1 MNKDYT
7 YCVGFGYFDQPELC
21 KNCRR
26 NIPYGKPVPDEVLWW
41 TSVQYDPKTGKC
53 PLHEPKTMSD
63 KTELPAS
70 RQE

>member
-1 MNKDYT
+1 MNKDYS

-41 TSVQYDPKTGKC
+41 TSVQYNPITGEC
-53 PLHEPKTMSD
+53 PLFVSKPEDNKSD
-63 KTELPAS
+63 DL
-70 RQE
+70 

>member
-26 NIPYGKPVPDEVLWW
+26 NIPYGKPVPNEVLCW
-41 TSVQYDPKTGKC
+41 TSVEYDPKTGKC
-53 PLHEPKTMSD
+53 PLHEPKSD
-63 KTELPAS
+63 N
-70 RQE
+70 Q